1 MRDPWIRINSNFK
14 CRNSVC
20 NFKLDLK
27 SRIMEKTSKTKHQN
41 KVGSKSI
48 RAQKEIIRRLRIQ
61 NKKLQEQVAKLKEK
75 IKKLK

>member
-1 MRDPWIRINSNFK
+1 
-14 CRNSVC
+14 
-20 NFKLDLK
+20 
-27 SRIMEKTSKTKHQN
+27 MEKTSKTKHQN